1 MQQPT
6 EGHTV
11 IRYDGELNR
20 LHLMMLEMGS
30 LVLDQV
36 HTSLKALKTEDLV
49 ATRLVLDREHK
60 VDELEIRADDE
71 IVSLIARRG
80 PVARDLRV
88 IMAFSKSITDLERIG
103 DEAARI
109 ARIIEEMYETER
121 SHPSGQLMRD
131 VHSMGTLVTNM
142 LRRALGIIDG
152 LDADDA
158 VEMAREQGIL
168 DAEFRSSM
176 RRLTTFVLE
185 DARNVGHA
193 IYITL
198 IIKALERIGDH
209 SRNLAEY
216 VVYLMSGEDIRH
228 SLNTPDPTDS
238 PYYNDG
244 PDSQGKQM

>member
-11 IRYDGELNR
+11 VRYDGELNG
-20 LHLMMLEMGS
+20 LHLLMLEMGS

-36 HTSLKALKTEDLV
+36 RTSLTALKNEDLV
-49 ATRLVLDREHK
+49 AARQVLIREHK
-60 VDELEIRADDE
+60 VDDLEIKADDE
-71 IVSLIARRG
+71 IVSVIARRG
-80 PVARDLRV
+80 PVARDLRIV
-88 IMAFSKSITDLERIG
+88 MAFSKTITDLERVG

-109 ARIIEEMYETER
+109 ASIIEEMYETDR

-131 VHSMGTLVTNM
+131 VHLMGALVTHM
-142 LRRALGIIDG
+142 LEKALGIIDG
-152 LDADDA
+152 LNADDA
-158 VEMAREQGIL
+158 EEIAKGQVEL
-168 DAEFRSSM
+168 DAEFRSSL

-216 VVYLMSGEDIRH
+216 VVYLMSGDDIRH
-228 SLNTPDPTDS
+228 QLRQLQPET
-238 PYYNDG
+238 G
-244 PDSQGKQM
+244 PDDTNDFDDRNEAF

>member
-1 MQQPT
+1 M
-6 EGHTV
+6 
-11 IRYDGELNR
+11 L
-20 LHLMMLEMGS
+20 MLEMGS

-36 HTSLKALKTEDLV
+36 CTALKALKEEDL
-49 ATRLVLDREHK
+49 AAARHVLIREHK
-60 VDELEIRADDE
+60 VDELEIKADDE
-71 IVSLIARRG
+71 VVSVIARRG
-80 PVARDLRV
+80 PVARDLRI
-88 IMAFSKSITDLERIG
+88 IMAFSKTITDLERVG

-109 ARIIEEMYETER
+109 ASIIEEMYETDR

-131 VHSMGTLVTNM
+131 VHVMGALVTHM
-142 LRRALGIIDG
+142 LQKALGIIDG

-158 VEMAREQGIL
+158 EDMAKGHLEL

-216 VVYLMSGEDIRH
+216 VVYLMSGDDIRH
-228 SLNTPDPTDS
+228 QLRKLDPQTSTCDS
-238 PYYNDG
+238 KGSDL
-244 PDSQGKQM
+244 

>member
-6 EGHTV
+6 EGHTI
-11 IRYDGELNR
+11 IRYDGELNK
-20 LHLMMLEMGS
+20 LHMLMLEMGS

-36 HTSLKALKTEDLV
+36 QTALKALKDEDLS
-49 ATRLVLDREHK
+49 AARLVLVREHK
-60 VDELEIRADDE
+60 VDDLEIQADDE
-71 IVSLIARRG
+71 VVSVIARRG
-80 PVARDLRV
+80 PVARDLR
-88 IMAFSKSITDLERIG
+88 IIIAFSKTTTDLERIG

-109 ARIIEEMYETER
+109 ASIIEEMYESGS

-131 VHSMGTLVTNM
+131 VHVMGALAVNM
-142 LRRALGIIDG
+142 LGKALGIIDG
-152 LDADDA
+152 LNADDA
-158 VEMAREQGIL
+158 EEMAKGQFEL

-216 VVYLMSGEDIRH
+216 VVYLMSGDDIRH
-228 SLNTPDPTDS
+228 RLKSLIPKTATGNHKGSDNQS
-238 PYYNDG
+238 
-244 PDSQGKQM
+244 

>member
-11 IRYDGELNR
+11 VRYDGELNS
-20 LHLMMLEMGS
+20 LHMLMLEMGS

-36 HTSLKALKTEDLV
+36 RSALKALKGEDL
-49 ATRLVLDREHK
+49 AIARQVLIREHR
-60 VDELEIRADDE
+60 VDELEIKADDE
-71 IVSLIARRG
+71 IVSVIARRG
-80 PVARDLRV
+80 PVARDLRI
-88 IMAFSKSITDLERIG
+88 IMAFSKTITDLERVG

-109 ARIIEEMYETER
+109 ASIIEEMYETDR

-131 VHSMGTLVTNM
+131 VHVMGALVTNM
-142 LRRALGIIDG
+142 LDKALGIIDG
-152 LDADDA
+152 LNAEDA
-158 VEMAREQGIL
+158 EIMAKGHQEL
-168 DAEFRSSM
+168 DAEFRSSL

-216 VVYLMSGEDIRH
+216 VVYLTSGEDIRH
-228 SLNTPDPTDS
+228 QLRKLQPEASINNNNVSDD
-238 PYYNDG
+238 
-244 PDSQGKQM
+244 